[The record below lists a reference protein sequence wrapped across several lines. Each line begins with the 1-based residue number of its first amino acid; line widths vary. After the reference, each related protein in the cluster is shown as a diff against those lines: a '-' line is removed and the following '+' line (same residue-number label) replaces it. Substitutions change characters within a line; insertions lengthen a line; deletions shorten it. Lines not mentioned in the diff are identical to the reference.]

1 MCVALYAQQSLCKI
15 GLPFHQRNKEAR
27 STVPA
32 DLLLQPHG
40 ARYTTYLAFHFLA
53 KYHQTDA
60 LFTMAFALCHVQLRY
75 DITMNPIIT
84 KADHNTIKSLIAN
97 LPDHLKTA
105 EIRQLTNELNRAQ
118 VVANDKIPK
127 DVIQLN
133 SYFEIEE
140 INSKQQINFTVTLP
154 NKANIAEKRVSIL
167 SPLGI
172 ALIGFRKGMTVQW
185 TLPGGPKK
193 LKILK
198 VEQAIEEAKIQTL

>member
-1 MCVALYAQQSLCKI
+1 
-15 GLPFHQRNKEAR
+15 
-27 STVPA
+27 
-32 DLLLQPHG
+32 
-40 ARYTTYLAFHFLA
+40 
-53 KYHQTDA
+53 
-60 LFTMAFALCHVQLRY
+60 MAFAWCHVQFKY
-75 DITMNPIIT
+75 DVTMNPIIT

-127 DVIQLN
+127 DVIRLN

-198 VEQAIEEAKIQTL
+198 VEQAMEEAKIQTP